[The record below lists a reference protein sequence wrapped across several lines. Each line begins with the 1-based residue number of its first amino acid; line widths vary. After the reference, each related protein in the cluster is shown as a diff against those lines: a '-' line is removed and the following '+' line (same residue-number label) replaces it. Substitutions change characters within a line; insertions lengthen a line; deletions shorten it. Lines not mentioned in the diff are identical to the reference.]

1 MLQKF
6 QEHISQK
13 FAQLHQSKN
22 LIAVSAGLDSMVLV
36 DLCRKLSINFSI
48 IHCNFNLRGKES
60 EAETQFLT
68 QFCEENNIEV
78 FINYFNTKE
87 YALKNQLSI
96 QVAARNLR
104 YTWFDEIL
112 QKHHFNYLLT
122 AHHANDSL
130 ETFLINLSR
139 GTGIEGLTGIPER
152 NNYILRPLL
161 PFSRKQILEYAQEN
175 NLKWSEDSSNNEDK
189 YLRNKIRHT
198 VIPNLEELNPLFLE
212 SFLNT
217 LQNLEQ
223 AQSLMHDAAQ
233 NLYNKIVSEEN
244 NQLKID
250 INNLKKHQN
259 YKAYL
264 YQWLKN
270 YGFTAWNDIYNLV
283 EAQSGKRVFSENF
296 ILLKDRDCLLLFPNE
311 AIQNEVY
318 YIPKNQFDV
327 KIPIKL
333 TFCNV
338 SNLSNENSNCIFV
351 DAEKVQ
357 FPLVLRK
364 WEQGDV
370 LYPLGMK
377 GKKKLSKFF
386 KDEKYSL
393 IEKQNQWL
401 LCSDNQ
407 ILWVVGKRADER
419 FKVTKQTNYIL
430 QITLQQ

>member
-48 IHCNFNLRGKES
+48 IHCNFRLRDKES

-78 FINYFNTKE
+78 FTNYFNTKE

-104 YTWFDEIL
+104 YTWFEEIL

-152 NNYILRPLL
+152 NNYIIRPLL

-175 NLKWSEDSSNNEDK
+175 NLKWCEDSSNNQDK
-189 YLRNKIRHT
+189 YLRNNIRHN
-198 VIPNLEELNPLFLE
+198 VIPKLEELNPLFLE
-212 SFLNT
+212 SFQNT

-223 AQSLMHDAAQ
+223 AQSLVHDAAQ
-233 NLYNKIVSEEN
+233 NLYNKIVLEEN

-283 EAQSGKRVFSENF
+283 EAQSGKQIFSDNYVLLKNRNELILYEKKCFSEVFF
-296 ILLKDRDCLLLFPNE
+296 IEENLKCL
-311 AIQNEVY
+311 
-318 YIPKNQFDV
+318 
-327 KIPIKL
+327 KIPLKL
-333 TFCNV
+333 TFKKVNTLKNV
-338 SNLSNENSNCIFV
+338 DRNTIFV
-351 DAEKVQ
+351 DYDKIQ
-357 FPLVLRK
+357 FPLQLRK
-364 WEQGDV
+364 KIVGDYF
-370 LYPLGMK
+370 YPNGMS
-377 GKKKLSKFF
+377 GKKKISKFY
-386 KDEKYSL
+386 KDEKFSL
-393 IEKQNQWL
+393 ADKENQWL
-401 LCSDNQ
+401 LTSSNN
-407 ILWVVGKRADER
+407 IVWVVGKRADKR
-419 FKVTKQTNYIL
+419 FLATPKTLNIL
-430 QITLQQ
+430 KIEYKE

>member
-48 IHCNFNLRGKES
+48 IHCNFKLRDKES
-60 EAETQFLT
+60 ETETQFLT

-78 FINYFNTKE
+78 FTNYFNTKE

-104 YTWFDEIL
+104 YTWFEEIL

-152 NNYILRPLL
+152 NNYIIRPLL

-175 NLKWSEDSSNNEDK
+175 NLKWCEDSSNNQDK
-189 YLRNKIRHT
+189 YLRNNIRHN
-198 VIPNLEELNPLFLE
+198 VIPKLEELNPLFLE
-212 SFLNT
+212 SFQNT

-223 AQSLMHDAAQ
+223 AQSLVHDAAQ
-233 NLYNKIVSEEN
+233 NLYNKIVLEEN

-283 EAQSGKRVFSENF
+283 EAQSGKQIFSDNYVLLKNRNELILYEKKCFSEVFF
-296 ILLKDRDCLLLFPNE
+296 IEENLKCL
-311 AIQNEVY
+311 
-318 YIPKNQFDV
+318 
-327 KIPIKL
+327 KIPLKL
-333 TFCNV
+333 TFKKVNTLKNV
-338 SNLSNENSNCIFV
+338 DRNTIFV
-351 DAEKVQ
+351 DYDKIQ
-357 FPLVLRK
+357 FPLQLRK
-364 WEQGDV
+364 KIVGDYF
-370 LYPLGMK
+370 YPNGMS
-377 GKKKLSKFF
+377 GKKKISKFY
-386 KDEKYSL
+386 KDEKFSL
-393 IEKQNQWL
+393 ADKENQWL
-401 LCSDNQ
+401 LTSSNN
-407 ILWVVGKRADER
+407 IVWVVGKRADKR
-419 FKVTKQTNYIL
+419 FLATPKTLNIL
-430 QITLQQ
+430 KIEYKE